1 MDRLPDVLQGRL
13 EQIAYPHIRDRLEQ
27 LKDDPQGM
35 LDYINGLLLD
45 TRDGTRRGFDL
56 TTADAL
62 MSIKVDLL
70 IRLGELERL
79 GGHTL
84 LPDSEFSAAPGKP
97 VNGYTKVPL
106 PKNW

>member
-27 LKDDPQGM
+27 LKDDPQAM
-35 LDYINGLLLD
+35 LDYVNGLFLD
-45 TRDGTRRGFDL
+45 TRGGTRRGFDF
-56 TTADAL
+56 TTAAAL
-62 MSIKVDLL
+62 MAIKHDLMV
-70 IRLGELERL
+70 RLDEFARL
-79 GGHTL
+79 REQVLHRD
-84 LPDSEFSAAPGKP
+84 PQFMAAAGKP